1 MPILTVAITI
11 RKEKSFCKNAFSS
24 SIKSTLY
31 DYFLTKAMK
40 NHPYIILN

>member
-11 RKEKSFCKNAFSS
+11 RKEKSFCKNAFLES
-24 SIKSTLY
+24 